1 MPLWQAI
8 VLAVVQGLTEFLPIS
23 STAHLA
29 LVPWLFHWKDPG
41 LIFDVALHV
50 GTLVAVLL
58 YFFGTWVDLLL
69 AGLGM
74 KKPISHDPSQS
85 AQDRPALEMDQN
97 PALFWFLV
105 VGTVPAGIAGWLFEE
120 QVATSLRHP
129 VVIGIPL
136 IAVALLMAWGEK
148 VGRYR
153 KHLTGTSLADALWVG
168 FSQALALVP
177 GVSRSGI
184 TMTAALLRDFR
195 REAAARF
202 SFLLSTPIIAG
213 ASLKALLDLYD
224 QGIPPGMVWPFLVG
238 VLVSGAVGYGT
249 ISFLLKFL
257 QFGTFKIFIYYRVIL
272 GIIVLA
278 LAFFLRLDAT
288 F

>member
-8 VLAVVQGLTEFLPIS
+8 VLGVVQGLTEFLPIS

-41 LIFDVALHV
+41 LTFDVALHV

-58 YFFGTWVDLLL
+58 YFYRTWVDLLL
-69 AGLGM
+69 AGLG
-74 KKPISHDPSQS
+74 KKQPISHNPRHS
-85 AQDRPALEMDQN
+85 APDSAALTVDHN

-105 VGTVPAGIAGWLFEE
+105 MGTIPAAVAGGLFQE
-120 QVATSLRHP
+120 QVATSWRHP
-129 VVIGIPL
+129 VVIGAAL
-136 IAVALLMAWGEK
+136 ILVAVPMAWGEK
-148 VGRYR
+148 VGRCR
-153 KHLTGTSLADALWVG
+153 KELPSVSLSDSLWIG

-184 TMTAALLRDFR
+184 TMTAALLLDFR

-213 ASLKALLDLYD
+213 AALKEAWNLYQ
-224 QGIPPGMVWPFLVG
+224 QGVPSDMVWPFLVG
-238 VLVSGAVGYGT
+238 VLVSGLVGYAT
-249 ISFLLKFL
+249 ISFFLKFL
-257 QFGTFKIFIYYRVIL
+257 QFGTFKIFIYYRLIF

-278 LAFFLRLDAT
+278 LAFFLRLEAT
-288 F
+288 Y